1 MAAAE
6 RGAGFKSIP
15 GGQLV
20 DFRPEDLRGSLRRG
34 MESNLIVFVVD
45 ASGSMAAR
53 DRLSAVSGAVVS
65 MLQDAYRRRDKVA
78 VVSVRGAQPEVLL
91 PPTGSVEVAV
101 KRMEGAPTGGR
112 TPLAEGLVMAQDLIE
127 CQARKEPSRRAIM
140 VVLSDGRATGA
151 AGIKGVRLAAA
162 AIARRGLSANVVI
175 DCERGRV
182 QLGLAKELAQGLGAA
197 WVQLDELN
205 ADTVASIIGI

>member
-112 TPLAEGLVMAQDLIE
+112 TPWQ
-127 CQARKEPSRRAIM
+127 K
-140 VVLSDGRATGA
+140 VL
-151 AGIKGVRLAAA
+151 
-162 AIARRGLSANVVI
+162 
-175 DCERGRV
+175 
-182 QLGLAKELAQGLGAA
+182 
-197 WVQLDELN
+197 
-205 ADTVASIIGI
+205 